1 MSVCG
6 WSAGLF
12 GEESGSVPTARIYST
27 QLRQRLSPTQ
37 PLQGAV
43 NLGLPAYES
52 STGNVV
58 FLKDDKTL
66 QVDATAMASH
76 IGPNAESRTTFAY
89 QMATDVLGCW
99 SGKDRAWFLP
109 QPNRLGHAA
118 ADLSPSDLAPMA
130 GTTPPARF

>member
-99 SGKDRAWFLP
+99 SGK
-109 QPNRLGHAA
+109 
-118 ADLSPSDLAPMA
+118 
-130 GTTPPARF
+130 